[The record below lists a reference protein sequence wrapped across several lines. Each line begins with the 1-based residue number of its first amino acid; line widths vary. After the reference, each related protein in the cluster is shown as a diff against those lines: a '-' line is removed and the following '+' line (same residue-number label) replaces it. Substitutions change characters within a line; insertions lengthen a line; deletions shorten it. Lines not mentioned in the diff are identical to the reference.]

1 MFIPCEI
8 GIGDFWRGMNFFVKL
23 INNIITLISNINA
36 GRRMP
41 FIVFRTRFK
50 VKKQILIPIRKNHV
64 ALTHVHSI

>member
-1 MFIPCEI
+1 MPREI
-8 GIGDFWRGMNFFVKL
+8 GIGDLWCGMNFVVKL

-50 VKKQILIPIRKNHV
+50 VKKQILIPISKNHV
-64 ALTHVHSI
+64 ALTHAHSI